1 MGARN
6 LELAKEGVEAM
17 KFLALFHK
25 SVELGDAL
33 EGCQAS
39 RGISKQHAFRVR
51 VAIRLIS

>member
-1 MGARN
+1 MRN

-17 KFLALFHK
+17 KFLALFNK